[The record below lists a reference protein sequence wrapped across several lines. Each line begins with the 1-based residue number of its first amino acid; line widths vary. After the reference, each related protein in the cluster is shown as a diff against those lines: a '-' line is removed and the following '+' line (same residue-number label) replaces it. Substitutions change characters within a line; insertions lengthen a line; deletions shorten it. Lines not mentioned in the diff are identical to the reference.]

1 MHFSDKLAAVIKAK
15 NSCLMLGL
23 DPNWGN
29 EKFPAHLKTG
39 ESLQEKAD
47 IYEQFCCDMI
57 DRCAKR
63 VCGIK
68 IQMGY
73 FEALGSVGVKAVE
86 NIIAYTRDK
95 YPLEKDNEVNPKGL
109 IIMMDAKR
117 GDIGSTSE
125 AYAQAFLG
133 DESPLSG
140 DCVTVAP
147 YMGADSIVPFD
158 EIAEKNNKGVF
169 VLAKTSN
176 DTSSQVQDV
185 KLESGY
191 TVAESWSNA
200 LEFVSQNTKSLN
212 HKYSFHGAVVG
223 ATHPDDLP
231 KFRKILKSCWM
242 LCPGVGAQGGK
253 IEDVL
258 AIRDEDGLGV
268 LIPVSRSVLYASG
281 GEDYLEAA
289 KVEIEKLWE
298 AQKM

>member
-1 MHFSDKLAAVIKAK
+1 MLSEMHFSDKLAAVIKAK
-15 NSCLMLGL
+15 DSCLMLGL
-23 DPNWGN
+23 DPNW
-29 EKFPAHLKTG
+29 EKVPAHLKI
-39 ESLQEKAD
+39 EKPSLQQKAD
-47 IYEQFCCDMI
+47 IYEKFCTDMVGV
-57 DRCAKR
+57 CADK

-86 NIIAYTRDK
+86 NIIAYTRSEH
-95 YPLEKDNEVNPKGL
+95 PEL

-125 AYAQAFLG
+125 AYAQAFLSN
-133 DESPLSG
+133 ESPLAG

-147 YMGADSIVPFD
+147 YMGSDSIVPFD
-158 EIAEKNNKGVF
+158 MLAEEFGKGVF

-176 DTSSQVQDV
+176 PSSVQVQDIV
-185 KLESGY
+185 VSNGD
-191 TVAESWSNA
+191 TIAERWSMGLA
-200 LEFVSQNTKSLN
+200 DLSQKYKSPN
-212 HKYSFHGAVVG
+212 QKYSHYGAVVG
-223 ATHPDDLP
+223 ATHPEELP
-231 KFRKILKSCWM
+231 KFREILKSCWM

-268 LIPVSRSVLYASG
+268 LIPVSRAVLYASED
-281 GEDYLEAA
+281 EDYLEAA
-289 KVEIEKLWE
+289 QAEVEKLWE

>member
-1 MHFSDKLAAVIKAK
+1 MHFSDRLAAVIHDK

-23 DPNWGN
+23 DPNW
-29 EKFPAHLKTG
+29 EKLPASLKT
-39 ESLQEKAD
+39 EKPSLQQKAD
-47 IYEQFCCDMI
+47 IYEKFCTDMV
-57 DRCAKR
+57 DACADK
-63 VCGIK
+63 VCGVK

-86 NIIAYTRDK
+86 NIIAFVRTQH
-95 YPLEKDNEVNPKGL
+95 PEL

-125 AYAQAFLG
+125 AYAEAFLG
-133 DESPLSG
+133 KESPLSG

-147 YMGADSIVPFD
+147 YMGVDSVNPFVD
-158 EIAEKNNKGVF
+158 LENNKDLKGVF
-169 VLAKTSN
+169 VLVKTSN
-176 DTSSQVQDV
+176 LSSQDIQDREFTNDAGW
-185 KLESGY
+185 KGSI
-191 TVAESWSNA
+191 AENWA
-200 LEFVSQNTKSLN
+200 GSLN
-212 HKYSFHGAVVG
+212 DAAKKKRQGNTGQYSALGAVVG
-223 ATHPDDLP
+223 ATHPEELP

-268 LIPVSRSVLYASG
+268 LIPVSRGILYAG
-281 GEDYLEAA
+281 NGDDYLAKAKEAVQA
-289 KVEIEKLWE
+289 LWE

>member
-1 MHFSDKLAAVIKAK
+1 MHFSDKLAAAIKAK

-23 DPNWGN
+23 DPNW
-29 EKFPAHLKTG
+29 EKLPAHLKTG
-39 ESLQEKAD
+39 TSLQAKAD
-47 IYEQFCCDMI
+47 VYEQFCCDMVNA
-57 DRCAKR
+57 CAAK

-86 NIIAYTRDK
+86 NIIAYVRKNHAD
-95 YPLEKDNEVNPKGL
+95 L

-133 DESPLSG
+133 EESPLAG

-147 YMGADSIVPFD
+147 YMGTDSLVPFM
-158 EIAEKNNKGVF
+158 ALASLRSKGVF

-176 DTSSQVQDV
+176 ESSEDIQDLNWSS
-185 KLESGY
+185 KT
-191 TVAESWSNA
+191 TVAEFWAKLIARVN
-200 LEFVSQNTKSLN
+200 L
-212 HKYSFHGAVVG
+212 KYKEPNQKYGFLGAVVG
-223 ATHPDDLP
+223 ATHPGELP
-231 KFRKILKSCWM
+231 KFQKILKSCWM

-268 LIPVSRSVLYASG
+268 LIPVSRSVLYASDS
-281 GEDYLEAA
+281 EDYLQAAEA
-289 KVEIEKLWE
+289 EIESLWE
-298 AQKM
+298 TQKI

>member
-1 MHFSDKLAAVIKAK
+1 MHFSDKLAKAIHDK

-23 DPNWGN
+23 DPNWN
-29 EKFPAHLKTG
+29 KLPAHLKVG
-39 ESLQEKAD
+39 DSLQAKAD
-47 IYEQFCCDMI
+47 IYEQFCCDMV
-57 DRCAKR
+57 DACADK

-86 NIIAYTRDK
+86 NIIAFTRAQHED
-95 YPLEKDNEVNPKGL
+95 L
-109 IIMMDAKR
+109 IIMIDAKR

-133 DESPLSG
+133 ADSPLAG

-147 YMGADSIVPFD
+147 YMGIDSVVPF
-158 EIAEKNNKGVF
+158 IAQSIINNRGLF

-176 DTSSQVQDV
+176 PSSSDIQDINV
-185 KLESGY
+185 TETI
-191 TVAESWSNA
+191 TVSELWAGAFGLVSDQQPNGENSWS
-200 LEFVSQNTKSLN
+200 FM
-212 HKYSFHGAVVG
+212 GAVVG
-223 ATHPDDLP
+223 ATHPEELP
-231 KFRKILKSCWM
+231 KFREILKSCWM

-253 IEDVL
+253 IADVL
-258 AIRDEDGLGV
+258 KIRDKDGLGA

-281 GEDYLEAA
+281 SEDYLTAA
-289 KVEIEKLWE
+289 QAEITKLWE